1 MKTKEKDP
9 ILKEEAPEAM
19 KKPQSEPKKEEK
31 KKPSYDYEAVF
42 FRVVPI
48 LLFVFSIFL
57 FLSLVFPEL
66 LGIAGRAVHDFFLG
80 VLGPVAFLL
89 PFLLFFG
96 GIRFATDL
104 RNGSLILKSISA
116 VLFLLL
122 LASLFYTFGISA
134 SEYDA
139 VKLPP
144 ASFEA
149 GISMRGGGVVGNL
162 VGFAL
167 VSLLSPVGVVLVFL
181 FTLLFFLIACF
192 NFDPKKAAV
201 WIGKGL
207 KSFFLRMN
215 ERRTEAKALAAA
227 QEKEAAEKRAAIAA
241 EKKQAAEEKKKL
253 AMAKEEERRRA
264 AAFIEEPTSEASS
277 GASTPLQVQR
287 SSPFAPSPTSPLRG
301 NAAMSEHAPE
311 NEAMTGRSSD
321 NYPLDNDLFY
331 ASAEKLTPL
340 RPVKK
345 SEGDG
350 INTSYG
356 SIDYTRRA
364 SELNQQKKAET
375 IQMRP
380 RDLDSDSPKT
390 IEDFARIT
398 TADTRTPPPPAPAS
412 SMQVKRE
419 PVGSFGGFDVPPA
432 PVRPPVTPV
441 RKAAPSDEVIEGTGG
456 TVAYDDL
463 PQSSSPLAS
472 PDRFTASVPPPLHME
487 SSSSAQAAPP
497 PMHTE
502 SREEAP
508 PFSPPYAAP
517 VNRAAGYTPPPSF
530 APEREPAA
538 GGNESFTAAELR
550 EGQARFSAETAR
562 PFGAPPLFS
571 QSRDAEREPYTQDG
585 RGAPAASAYDA
596 PKTNGYAQPV
606 APHAPAASFEPS
618 APVSERVSYFRTPA
632 PQSQEEPKKRGFDFS
647 SYRYPEISFLTPQDR
662 TNEAEMSSQ
671 VAENM
676 ERLIRTLQSYGVEAE
691 PRSTTRGPRITR
703 YEIVPALGVRINSI
717 TNLQNEI
724 AMNLRA
730 ESLRIEAPIPGDSAI
745 GIEVPNQ
752 TSTPVRLRA
761 LIDTEDFRN
770 SQDKTTIALGADIA
784 GKYVFSSISGMPH
797 MLVAGATG
805 MGKSVC
811 INTIITSLLYKAR
824 PDEVRLILVDPKM
837 VEFNIYQGIP
847 HLLVPVINNAKQ
859 AVGALNWAAEEMD
872 RRFSL
877 ISKAGARDLDGYN
890 RARQADLTMECLPR
904 IVIVIDELNDLILSL
919 KNSKPLD
926 DVICRIAQKAR
937 AAGIHLI
944 IGTQRPTVNV
954 LTGNIKANISA
965 RIAFKVNQKVDSTTI
980 IDAVGAEKLLDKG
993 DMLFM
998 KSSKTRR
1005 IQCCLVG
1012 EKEIEKVVSFLR
1024 ANTEGDVYD
1033 ESAMAGIAHATS
1045 MADQDASKSD
1055 SPAPMNE
1062 GGHISPDERK
1072 FWEAV
1077 DIAVQNGKA
1086 ATSLLQRK
1094 LSIGYGRAAKLI
1106 DKMEEL
1112 GVVSSA
1118 DDKKAREVLLTSD
1131 EIAELRARLTGR
1143 SIFADADEETEDYED

>member
-1 MKTKEKDP
+1 MKLKPNPKNQKEPTPSPAATPLPSDSASSQ
-9 ILKEEAPEAM
+9 EASAA
-19 KKPQSEPKKEEK
+19 K
-31 KKPSYDYEAVF
+31 KKAAYDYAAVF
-42 FRVVPI
+42 YRTFPI

-57 FLSLVFPEL
+57 FFSLTFPDL
-66 LGIAGRAVHDFFLG
+66 FGIAGRGVRTFFLG
-80 VLGPVAFLL
+80 LFGPVAFLL
-89 PFLLFFG
+89 PLLLCFG
-96 GIRFATDL
+96 GVRLATDMK
-104 RNGSLILKSISA
+104 NGSLILKSISA
-116 VLFLLL
+116 ILFLL
-122 LASLFYTFGISA
+122 SLSALFFTFGIPA
-134 SEYDA
+134 SEYGA
-139 VKLPP
+139 MKLPP
-144 ASFEA
+144 ASFDA
-149 GISMRGGGVVGNL
+149 GVALRGGGLFGNL
-162 VGFAL
+162 CGFGL
-167 VSLLSPVGVVLVFL
+167 VSLLSPVGAVLVFL
-181 FTLLFFLIACF
+181 LVLLFFLVACF
-192 NFDPKKAAV
+192 NFDPKKAALLAGRGIRTL
-201 WIGKGL
+201 WQRG
-207 KSFFLRMN
+207 N
-215 ERRTEAKALAAA
+215 ERRAEAKQLAAA
-227 QEKEAAEKRAAIAA
+227 QEKAAAEKRAAAEEARRRADA
-241 EKKQAAEEKKKL
+241 EKKKAEWENS
-253 AMAKEEERRRA
+253 EERRRA
-264 AAFIEEPTSEASS
+264 AAFAEDPTDIRRTSDAPVQ
-277 GASTPLQVQR
+277 TTQR
-287 SSPFAPSPTSPLRG
+287 SSAFQARD
-301 NAAMSEHAPE
+301 NAFQPQSGFRVHEE
-311 NEAMTGRSSD
+311 NEAIMGRNAD

-331 ASAEKLTPL
+331 SNAEKLTPL

-345 SEGDG
+345 SDG
-350 INTSYG
+350 NESVNTSYG
-356 SIDYTRRA
+356 TSAYSGRQVDFTRR
-364 SELNQQKKAET
+364 QKEAV
-375 IQMRP
+375 IQNRQSDM
-380 RDLDSDSPKT
+380 DLDSPKT

-398 TADTRTPPPPAPAS
+398 TSDTRTPPPPMPSSPAGA
-412 SMQVKRE
+412 MQVKRE
-419 PVGSFGGFDVPPA
+419 TVGGFDVPPA
-432 PVRPPVTPV
+432 PIRPVQPPRPTPVQNDVIEGIGGTVTYDDLPRDPAPHTDVAPAPFAREEAPAPRPTPVTPV
-441 RKAAPSDEVIEGTGG
+441 TPAAPE
-456 TVAYDDL
+456 
-463 PQSSSPLAS
+463 
-472 PDRFTASVPPPLHME
+472 RPPF
-487 SSSSAQAAPP
+487 APP
-497 PMHTE
+497 YT
-502 SREEAP
+502 ST
-508 PFSPPYAAP
+508 AAERP
-517 VNRAAGYTPPPSF
+517 TYTPPPSIPLTP
-530 APEREPAA
+530 APTRDRDA

-562 PFGAPPLFS
+562 PFGAPPSFGQAAQPQSTYAPPTQPQSGFS
-571 QSRDAEREPYTQDG
+571 RPMQGGY
-585 RGAPAASAYDA
+585 GAPAQNSYAPADA
-596 PKTNGYAQPV
+596 PA
-606 APHAPAASFEPS
+606 S
-618 APVSERVSYFRTPA
+618 APVSEHVSYFRNPTPA
-632 PQSQEEPKKRGFDFS
+632 AAPEEPKKRGYDFS
-647 SYRYPEISFLTPQDR
+647 SYRYPDISFLTPQDR
-662 TNEAEMSSQ
+662 ANEAEMSSQ

-703 YEIVPALGVRINSI
+703 YEIVPALGVRINAI

-752 TSTPVRLRA
+752 TSNPVRLRA

-770 SQDKTTIALGADIA
+770 AQDKTTIALGADIA

-890 RARQADLTMECLPR
+890 RARQGDMTMECLPR

-937 AAGIHLI
+937 AAGIHLL

-1012 EKEIEKVVSFLR
+1012 EKEIEKVVNFLR
-1024 ANTEGDVYD
+1024 ANTDGEVYD

-1045 MADQDASKSD
+1045 VADQDNKGDA

-1072 FWEAV
+1072 FWDAV

-1112 GVVSSA
+1112 GIVSSA
-1118 DDKKAREVLLTSD
+1118 DDKKAREVLLTTD
-1131 EIAELRARLTGR
+1131 EVAEMRARLAGRNIFSTGE
-1143 SIFADADEETEDYED
+1143 DESDEYEE